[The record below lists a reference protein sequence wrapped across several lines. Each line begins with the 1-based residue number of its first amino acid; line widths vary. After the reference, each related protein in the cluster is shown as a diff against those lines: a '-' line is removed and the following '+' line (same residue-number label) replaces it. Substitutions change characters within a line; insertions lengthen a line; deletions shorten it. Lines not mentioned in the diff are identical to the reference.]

1 MLPHSKVVVPPWRI
15 VNRYTVHACAYGL
28 FGALDRGR
36 GRLAR
41 RFLHRCAA
49 GCDGRRLEHDRAAG
63 LDILD
68 DLYFDDDFKDAFR
81 DDNDTRVSD
90 DVDRTP
96 NHHRLGCA
104 PAGGGP
110 PLRTTGRRAL
120 R

>member
-41 RFLHRCAA
+41 RLLHRCAA
-49 GCDGRRLEHDRAAG
+49 GCDGRKLEHDRAAG

-68 DLYFDDDFKDAFR
+68 DLYFDDAFR
-81 DDNDTRVSD
+81 DDNDTRLSD
-90 DVDRTP
+90 DVGRTP
-96 NHHRLGCA
+96 NHHRHSCA
-104 PAGGGP
+104 SAGGGP
-110 PLRTTGRRAL
+110 SLRTTSRRAL